1 MPFKIMISQGIA
13 SPSGISI
20 ISPGTKSI
28 ELAEIYLDIM
38 LGFTTILLFSS

>member
-1 MPFKIMISQGIA
+1 MISQGIV

-28 ELAEIYLDIM
+28 ELPEIYYDIIF
-38 LGFTTILLFSS
+38 GFTTI